1 MFVRLVSF
9 FLTSCLM
16 IASASAGVVTYT
28 LTGGNMNGTLNGISF
43 SGKSYSITAQVDPSS
58 FSSGSVG
65 GFLPIIYAS
74 AVSTMTIDGIAPF
87 QITTANFGPYVADY
101 TALSAGL
108 YIAGFAFVDFVNVG
122 LTGFHTLGAKTGDP
136 VNGPG
141 TVSGDSF
148 FSDSVPYTTTAGD
161 LIIDSFLAIPALYT
175 ANATSSVP
183 EPSSMAIFG
192 LSALG
197 VAYRR
202 RRKLLK

>member
-1 MFVRLVSF
+1 
-9 FLTSCLM
+9 
-16 IASASAGVVTYT
+16 
-28 LTGGNMNGTLNGISF
+28 
-43 SGKSYSITAQVDPSS
+43 
-58 FSSGSVG
+58 
-65 GFLPIIYAS
+65 
-74 AVSTMTIDGIAPF
+74 
-87 QITTANFGPYVADY
+87 
-101 TALSAGL
+101 
-108 YIAGFAFVDFVNVG
+108 
-122 LTGFHTLGAKTGDP
+122 
-136 VNGPG
+136 
-141 TVSGDSF
+141 VSGDSF